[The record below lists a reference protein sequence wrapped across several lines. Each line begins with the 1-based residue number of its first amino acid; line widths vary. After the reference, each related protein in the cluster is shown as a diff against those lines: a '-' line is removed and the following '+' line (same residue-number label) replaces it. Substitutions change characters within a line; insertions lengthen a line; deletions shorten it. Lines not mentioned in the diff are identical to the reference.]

1 MIKLI
6 INKSIF
12 IYGGKK
18 MKYNTNTNTNTNKYY
33 KINI

>member
-18 MKYNTNTNTNTNKYY
+18 MKYNTNTNTNKYY